1 MPRSPLRGRSFVSV
15 NDFTIDEMNL
25 VLEMAAD
32 VKLRQQRGETSKVF
46 EGKTLGLVFQKPSL
60 RTRVSF
66 EVAMNQCGG
75 RALYL
80 SPGEVGLGERESVED
95 VAAVLSRFVDAI
107 TARVFGHD
115 LVVGL
120 AKHATVP
127 VINALSDWEHP
138 CQALADLQT
147 IQERKGR
154 MKGLKMS
161 FIGDGNNVA
170 ASLALACAKVGMH
183 FDVASPKGYEL
194 PTAIWD
200 QAKADAQKT
209 GSILRQVVDPKDAA
223 KGCDAFYGDVWA
235 SMGQEKEREKRVR
248 DFKGYQINKELLAIA
263 NQEALVLHC
272 LPAHYGEE
280 IAKDVSRIPQSA
292 IWDQAENR
300 LHAQKAL
307 LLLLLGH

>member
-15 NDFTIDEMNL
+15 NDLNIEEMHL

-32 VKLRQQRGETSKVF
+32 VKRKQQRGEKSNVF

-95 VAAVLSRFVDAI
+95 VASVLSRFVDAI
-107 TARVFGHD
+107 AARVFGHD

-120 AKHATVP
+120 AKHASIP

-147 IQERKGR
+147 MQERKGR

-183 FDVASPKGYEL
+183 FDVASPAGYEL
-194 PTAIWD
+194 PAAIWD
-200 QAKADAQKT
+200 QAKADAAKT
-209 GSILRQVVDPKDAA
+209 GAVLRQVRDPKDAA

-263 NQEALVLHC
+263 NPECLVLHC

-280 IAKDVSRIPQSA
+280 ITEDVLYGPQSA
-292 IWDQAENR
+292 VWDEAENR

-307 LLLLLGH
+307 LALVVG

>member
-1 MPRSPLRGRSFVSV
+1 V
-15 NDFTIDEMNL
+15 NDLTIDEMNL
-25 VLEMAAD
+25 VLATAAD
-32 VKLRQQRGETSKVF
+32 VKRAHQRGNPDHTF
-46 EGKTLGLVFQKPSL
+46 DGKTLGLIFQKPSL

-75 RALYL
+75 KAISL
-80 SPGEVGLGERESVED
+80 SSAEVGLGERESVED
-95 VAAVLSRFVDAI
+95 VAAVLSGYVDAI
-107 TARVFGHD
+107 AARVFGHD

-120 AKHATVP
+120 AKHARVP

-138 CQALADLQT
+138 CQALADLET
-147 IQERKGR
+147 IQERKG
-154 MKGLKMS
+154 KLAGLKMS

-183 FDVASPKGYEL
+183 FDVASPQGYEL
-194 PTAIWD
+194 PAAIFD
-200 QAKADAQKT
+200 QCKKDAAKT
-209 GSILRQVVDPKDAA
+209 GSVIRQVRDPKDAA

-248 DFKGYQINKELLAIA
+248 DFKGYQINKALLAQA
-263 NQEALVLHC
+263 NAEALVLHC

-280 IAKDVSRIPQSA
+280 IEKDVSRIPQSA

-307 LLLLLGH
+307 LKLLLAY